1 MESKFKMNGPDLYE
15 HFKPVNV
22 DVSDGIYRVVGSDE
36 GTVTLLRVADAN
48 ERRIHTGE
56 VVTVSL
62 DEFTGFAPAENPDGN
77 RSFGATLAS
86 NLEMGYWS
94 IRAFT
99 QQLASNPLPSLVA
112 ITLVFVGVFGDQILP
127 LPDVV
132 FGGLVLLG
140 SLGLAYVGGGR
151 L

>member
-1 MESKFKMNGPDLYE
+1 MTHPDPHE
-15 HFKPVNV
+15 HFKPVNF

-36 GTVTLLRVADAN
+36 ETVTLLRVADAN

-77 RSFGATLAS
+77 RPFGATLAS

-94 IRAFT
+94 VRTFT
-99 QQLASNPLPSLVA
+99 QQLALNPLPSLVA
-112 ITLVFVGVFGDQILP
+112 MTLVIVGILGDQILS

>member
-1 MESKFKMNGPDLYE
+1 MTHPDPHE

-22 DVSDGIYRVVGSDE
+22 DISDGIYRVVGSDE

-62 DEFTGFAPAENPDGN
+62 DEFTGFTPAENPDGN
-77 RSFGATLAS
+77 RPLGATLTS
-86 NLEMGYWS
+86 HLEMGYWS
-94 IRAFT
+94 IRVFL
-99 QQLASNPLPSLVA
+99 QQLASNLIPA
-112 ITLVFVGVFGDQILP
+112 TIAMTLVIVGVFGDQILS

-132 FGGLVLLG
+132 FGGLILLG
-140 SLGLAYVGGGR
+140 SLGLAFIGGGR